1 MSKAYNQY
9 LEDHINAV
17 RTAAAW
23 IFKNCDNKKLAE
35 IVPDAIRLREDAG
48 LFPIFTN
55 HDASKY
61 SPEEY
66 DAYDGYFYGPDGI
79 KNNGVATEKVE
90 RAFQYAWLHHIHHNP
105 HHWQHWI
112 LHNDDKEDGVVIL
125 DMPDRYILEMICDW
139 WSFSWR
145 NGNLWSMWNWLADTD
160 GYIQLS
166 EKTTEKVH
174 AILELIRVALLESD
188 LEEFEKEEKEAEGE

>member
-1 MSKAYNQY
+1 MSKAYDKY

-17 RTAAAW
+17 KQAAHW
-23 IFKNCDNKKLAE
+23 IYQHCDKKKLGE
-35 IVPDAIRLREDAG
+35 IIPTAFHWEKGKGRYP
-48 LFPIFTN
+48 LFVN
-55 HDASKY
+55 HDSSKY
-61 SPEEY
+61 SEAEY
-66 DAYDGYFYGPDGI
+66 KAYDDYFYGPDGI
-79 KNNGVATEKVE
+79 KDRGVATEKVE

-112 LHNDDKEDGVVIL
+112 LHNDDKEEGVVIL

-145 NGNLWSMWNWLADTD
+145 NGNLWSMWDWLASTD

-174 AILELIRVALLESD
+174 GILELIREALLKSD